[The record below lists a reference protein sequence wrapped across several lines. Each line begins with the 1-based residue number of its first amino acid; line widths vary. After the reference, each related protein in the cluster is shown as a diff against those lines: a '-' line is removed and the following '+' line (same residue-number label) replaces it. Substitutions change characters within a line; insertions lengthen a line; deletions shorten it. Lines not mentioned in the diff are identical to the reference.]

1 MTSAFTSFF
10 VLFCNVISKKNLQ
23 DYELMLGFVEYLV
36 GVKEH
41 SAPIAKL
48 HNLCLPFCALAST
61 ALKSTDEPPENRPAK
76 RARLEAPTQ
85 TTQTTVDPTDSILQP
100 PTPKQV
106 AQIEQQI
113 LPEQSFLTSMG
124 DLDNNAAFALND
136 DVLAQFMD
144 FQPRL
149 QWLDTDFS
157 AFEQTWGTTGF
168 APGPDVAGD
177 HMPGSGFF

>member
-1 MTSAFTSFF
+1 
-10 VLFCNVISKKNLQ
+10 
-23 DYELMLGFVEYLV
+23 MLAFVEYLV
-36 GVKEH
+36 SVKSH

-61 ALKSTDEPPENRPAK
+61 ALKSTDEPPRSSPDNRASK
-76 RARLEAPTQ
+76 RPRLEAYPPATQ
-85 TTQTTVDPTDSILQP
+85 QDAQSMESLLPP
-100 PTPKQV
+100 PTPQKV
-106 AQIEQQI
+106 AQLEQQI
-113 LPEQSFLTSMG
+113 LPEQNFSAPMG
-124 DLDNNAAFALND
+124 DLNNNAAFELND

-168 APGPDVAGD
+168 APGPDLSGNLGQQ
-177 HMPGSGFF
+177 GSGFI